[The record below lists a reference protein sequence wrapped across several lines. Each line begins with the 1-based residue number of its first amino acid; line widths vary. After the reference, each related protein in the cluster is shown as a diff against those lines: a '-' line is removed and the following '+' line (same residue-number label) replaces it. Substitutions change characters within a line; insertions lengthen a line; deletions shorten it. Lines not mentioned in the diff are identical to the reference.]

1 MLPRMKKLP
10 EVEEARAVMTAGM
23 EWGVWKWLLEKR
35 RVRQIADAAVAAF
48 DEAEA
53 KVKASWSDE
62 LKRAYEELVAQ
73 EPADSKGKGKRRPK
87 TGKEDTA
94 PISSEVMITAQRVK
108 EADEEAY
115 RARMDAEDIFAD
127 AERRL
132 STEGARQGARK
143 ALESYDLR
151 EKAIRR
157 AESAGRQVSSR

>member
-1 MLPRMKKLP
+1 MLPRMKKLA

-48 DEAEA
+48 DETEA
-53 KVKASWSDE
+53 KVKESWSNE
-62 LKRAYEELVAQ
+62 LKQAYEELVTQ
-73 EPADSKGKGKRRPK
+73 ESSDSKSKAKRRSK
-87 TGKEDTA
+87 AVKEDTA
-94 PISSEVMITAQRVK
+94 PIHPEVLLAAQRVK
-108 EADEEAY
+108 EADDEAY

-132 STEGARQGARK
+132 SAEGARQGAQK

-151 EKAIRR
+151 ERAIRR

>member
-23 EWGVWKWLLEKR
+23 GWGVWKWLLEKR
-35 RVRQIADAAVAAF
+35 RVRQIADTAVAAF

-62 LKRAYEELVAQ
+62 LKRAYEELLAQ
-73 EPADSKGKGKRRPK
+73 EPADSKGKAKRRSK
-87 TGKEDTA
+87 TGKEDA
-94 PISSEVMITAQRVK
+94 ASISPEVMITAQRVK
-108 EADEEAY
+108 EADSEAY

-157 AESAGRQVSSR
+157 AEAAARQVSSR

>member
-23 EWGVWKWLLEKR
+23 EWGVWKWLLQKR

-53 KVKASWSDE
+53 KVKASWSNE

-73 EPADSKGKGKRRPK
+73 ESSNSKSKPGRRSK
-87 TGKEDTA
+87 TVKEDAA
-94 PISSEVMITAQRVK
+94 PIDPEVRLAAQRVK
-108 EADEEAY
+108 EADDEAY

-132 STEGARQGARK
+132 STEGARQGAQK

-157 AESAGRQVSSR
+157 AEAAGRQASSR